1 MINIII
7 SGINGQMGQT
17 LSRVAQR
24 DGEINILA
32 GVDVASTG
40 RESFPVFEHPCD
52 AGQADVLIDFSRP
65 AALGKL
71 LEYGLKKTYLSS
83 LRRQAIRIRISR
95 PFAMPLLIYRS
106 FS

>member
-24 DGEINILA
+24 DDEINILA

-40 RESFPVFEHPCD
+40 QGKFPC
-52 AGQADVLIDFSRP
+52 I
-65 AALGKL
+65 
-71 LEYGLKKTYLSS
+71 
-83 LRRQAIRIRISR
+83 
-95 PFAMPLLIYRS
+95 
-106 FS
+106 